1 MFSLILASEKEIN
14 FGKDNGA
21 LKKSSNS
28 FILKDSLSYIIDYEC
43 NSSTAP
49 GSKSKG
55 SIYIRGAKNMNSQNG
70 LDSFKFVLEKDV
82 DFNDVDSKIMIAVL
96 EEINKM

>member
-1 MFSLILASEKEIN
+1 
-14 FGKDNGA
+14 
-21 LKKSSNS
+21 
-28 FILKDSLSYIIDYEC
+28 
-43 NSSTAP
+43 
-49 GSKSKG
+49 
-55 SIYIRGAKNMNSQNG
+55 MNSQNG